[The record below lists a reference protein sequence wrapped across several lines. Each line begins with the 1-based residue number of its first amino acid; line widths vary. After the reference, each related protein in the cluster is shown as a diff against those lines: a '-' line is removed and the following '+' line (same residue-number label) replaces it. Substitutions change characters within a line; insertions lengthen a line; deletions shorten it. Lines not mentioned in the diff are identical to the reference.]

1 MSMTPDKDKVII
13 RNELVKI
20 LRDEGFNCFPIPKY
34 PDSYANPKGADSRYD
49 SSRTLPNQPI
59 NENENYGYIPVMGA
73 GTCIVDLDH
82 KENYRVF
89 AEETIAQGWMV
100 IETPNGWHIPVKG
113 LLGDI
118 KKVMLYDYAIESN
131 KQIIEI
137 QGYEHYC
144 IGAGSD
150 LIDRKTGQRVEYK
163 IPANTTVYDFKF
175 QKDIHDFIDFIG
187 KRCKV
192 TPPKRNSNR
201 SAHKQMR
208 DRFNEGKLPTK
219 GTSNDYFYNAG
230 IQCLTDGVEQKL
242 ERSVILDQAIP
253 RIEEIYNQWV
263 VSDTFSGRTW
273 ENVLVKI
280 SDAINNGKPLTE
292 GRPLGGGGD
301 VDTVV
306 IAQTLLAER
315 KLYSDLDLRLLYE
328 AENGFLEDIT
338 NNLGRDL
345 QILYPVLTEANY
357 NDVLFKVRNLAEPMP
372 ETNTDLVVFK
382 NGVYSTKERKMIE
395 TDDIADMGFRD
406 YDYIPNA
413 NPKRFLEVMF
423 NGIPLDQHKFVKAGL
438 QAIIDS
444 SMDTKISVIHGD
456 SGVGKSTG
464 LTIIGMVLGDEYH
477 FSTTVADFIADR
489 ATRSNILGK
498 RLLVFQDM
506 PKTFKNF
513 SIIKSVAGEHLQT
526 VRGFNKAN
534 VSFINKLKIWG
545 SANYLTEI
553 PEEEK
558 DPMFTQRLS
567 LIENTNTKVFKQDK
581 HFADS
586 IAKEEGEQII
596 SYLVNLK
603 DDECEYE
610 DRDPLRK
617 RWESIQSPEIGFLN
631 KYFELVDDETMIEYP
646 VTRVLRKFRD
656 ITGRKLPL
664 DTLISTMKNEG
675 YSIKYGSNIIINIK
689 ERVIRDEP
697 KEKEVQ
703 SKL

>member
-1 MSMTPDKDKVII
+1 MTPDKDKVIV

-20 LRDEGFNCFPIPKY
+20 LRAEGFNCFPIPKY

-59 NENENYGYIPVMGA
+59 GDGENYGYIPVKGA

-82 KENYRVF
+82 KENYRAF
-89 AEETIAQGWMV
+89 AEENIANGYMV

-118 KKVMLYDYAIESN
+118 KKVMLYDYAIEAS

-144 IGAGSD
+144 IGAGSN

-230 IQCLTDGVEQKL
+230 IQCLTDGMEQKL

-253 RIEEIYNQWV
+253 RIEEIYNRWV

-292 GRPLGGGGD
+292 GRPQGGGGD

-315 KLYSDLDLRLLYE
+315 KLYSDLILGLLYE
-328 AENGFLEDIT
+328 NNNGFLEDIT
-338 NNLGRDL
+338 KELGRDL
-345 QILYPVLTEANY
+345 QILYPVLTESNY
-357 NDVLFKVRNLAEPMP
+357 NDVLFKVRNLAEKMP
-372 ETNTDLVVFK
+372 ETNADLIVFK
-382 NGVYSTKERKMIE
+382 NGVYSLKERKLVD
-395 TDDIADMGFRD
+395 TDDIADMGFSE
-406 YDYIPNA
+406 YNYIDNPN
-413 NPKRFLEVMF
+413 PVKFKEIMY
-423 NGIPLDQHKFVKAGL
+423 GDIPLDQHAIVNAGL
-438 QAIIDS
+438 RS
-444 SMDTKISVIHGD
+444 VMKSRMDTKISVIHGK
-456 SGVGKSTG
+456 SAVGKSTG
-464 LTIIGMVLGDEYH
+464 LTILGMVLGDEYH
-477 FSTTVADFIADR
+477 FTTTVSDFINDR
-489 ATRSNILGK
+489 ATRAKIKNK

-506 PKTFKNF
+506 PDKFKDF
-513 SIIKSVAGEHLQT
+513 SIIKSIAGEHKQSI
-526 VRGFNKAN
+526 RGFNQAN
-534 VSFINKLKIWG
+534 VSFTNKLKIWG
-545 SANYLTEI
+545 SCNYLPEI
-553 PEEEK
+553 PEKERN
-558 DPMFTQRLS
+558 PMFTQRLS
-567 LIENTNTKVFKQDK
+567 LLTNTRVIPFE
-581 HFADS
+581 ADDSLAERVS
-586 IAKEEGEQII
+586 IAEGEEIL
-596 SYLVNLK
+596 SFMVNLK
-603 DDECEYE
+603 DEECQYE
-610 DRDPLRK
+610 NPKSLSK
-617 RWESIQSPEIGFLN
+617 RWLSIQSPEITFLD
-631 KYFELVDDETMIEYP
+631 KYYEITEEVVEVP
-646 VTRVLRKFRD
+646 VSRIIKKYKDV
-656 ITGRKLPL
+656 TGEKISL
-664 DTLISTMKNEG
+664 DTLINTMKGEG
-675 YSIKYGSNIIINIK
+675 YSIKYGSNLITNIH
-689 ERVIRDEP
+689 EIFIPDVEE
-697 KEKEVQ
+697 EKEVQ